1 MSVIIRGGSGNL
13 AEVTNLSGNGYLN
26 VNTANAEGAGFVN
39 LSAESD
45 PGSVTL
51 SRKVIQL
58 EASDDFRL
66 RTGMDQTFFN
76 EYFPGTTLNGNIWN
90 QVNLTMANAV
100 ASGFNTLNSG
110 LSVASGGY
118 ANLRTWR
125 SFPVYMTFPTYCEID
140 LQYTALTVGNAME
153 WGMGIAGTNA
163 AVSDGAFFRYSATGE
178 FRAVLNTNG
187 SEQLSADL
195 ASVLPP
201 VGITN
206 DYLIVLSEKSAEFW
220 INDILVAVIDR
231 PSSSASITSFM
242 NLPLFVR
249 TFNSSATALAN
260 TVKVGYVNVSLG
272 DMATNRDWRYV
283 MAGSGGMAYQ
293 AQTGAATLGTTAQLA
308 NNTAAGAG
316 VAMTNTTAALG
327 SGLGGQFATQPTLV
341 VGTDGIVSSY
351 QVPFAAAAPGKS
363 LYITGVRVQGAVT
376 TTLVG
381 GPVLY
386 AYSLA
391 FGHTAVSLATAEAN
405 GTAKAPRRIALGFET
420 FPATSIAGIAGGGVY
435 MAFNSPICVQPG
447 EFIQLVAKNLGTVTS
462 AGVITFLVSFDG
474 FME

>member
-13 AEVTNLSGNGYLN
+13 AEVSGTNLN
-26 VNTANAEGAGFVN
+26 VNTPDQLSAGFVN

-51 SRKVIQL
+51 SRRVIQL

-76 EYFPGTTLNGNIWN
+76 EYFPGTTLNNNLWN
-90 QVNLTMANAV
+90 QVNLTMANSV
-100 ASGFNTLNSG
+100 AGGFNTLNSG

-118 ANLRTWR
+118 SFLKTWR
-125 SFPVYMTFPTYCEID
+125 HFPVYMSFPTYCEID
-140 LQYTALTVGNAME
+140 LQYTALTVGNVME
-153 WGMGIAGTNA
+153 WGLGLAATNA
-163 AVSDGAFFRYSATGE
+163 APTDGAFFRYTATGE

-187 SEQLSADL
+187 TEQQSADL
-195 ASVLPP
+195 VNVLPP
-201 VGITN
+201 VGVIK

-231 PSSSASITSFM
+231 ANSAAATTSSM
-242 NLPLFVR
+242 NLPVFIR
-249 TFNSSATALAN
+249 TYNSSATALAN

-272 DMATNRDWRYV
+272 DMATNRKWEHV

-293 AQTGAATLGTTAQLA
+293 QQSGAAAATTTAFLA
-308 NNTAAGAG
+308 NSLAAGAG
-316 VAMTNTTAALG
+316 AAMTNTTAALG
-327 SGLGGQFATQPTLV
+327 SGLGGQFSALPTL
-341 VGTDGIVSSY
+341 GQGIDGIVSSY
-351 QVPFAAAAPGKS
+351 QVPTGTAAFPGKS

-376 TTLVG
+376 TSLTG

-391 FGHTAVSLATAEAN
+391 FGHTGVSLQNAETI
-405 GTAKAPRRIALGFET
+405 GTSKSARRVSLGYET
-420 FPATSIAGIAGGGVY
+420 FPVTSIAGVIGGGVY

-462 AGVITFLVSFDG
+462 AGVITFQVSFDG

>member
-13 AEVTNLSGNGYLN
+13 AEVSGTNLN
-26 VNTANAEGAGFVN
+26 VNTPDQLSAGFVN

-90 QVNLTMANAV
+90 QVNLTMVNAV

-140 LQYTALTVGNAME
+140 LQFTALTVGNAME
-153 WGMGIAGTNA
+153 WGVGIAGTNA
-163 AVSDGAFFRYSATGE
+163 AVSDGALFRYSATGE

-195 ASVLPP
+195 ASVLPS
-201 VGITN
+201 VGVMN

-220 INDILVAVIDR
+220 INDILVATIDR
-231 PSSSASITSFM
+231 PNSSASITAFM
-242 NLPLFVR
+242 NLPVFVR

-272 DMATNRDWRYV
+272 DMATNRNWEYV

-293 AQTGAATLGTTAQLA
+293 QQTGAAALGSTALLT
-308 NNTAAGAG
+308 NSLAAGAG
-316 VAMTNTTAALG
+316 VVMTNTTAALG
-327 SGLGGQFATQPTLV
+327 SGLGGQFATQPTLAA
-341 VGTDGIVSSY
+341 GTDGIVSSY
-351 QVPFAAAAPGKS
+351 QVPFAATAPGKT

-435 MAFNSPICVQPG
+435 MAFNSPVCVQPG

-462 AGVITFLVSFDG
+462 AGVITFLVAFDG
-474 FME
+474 FFE